1 MTLHWVAAALGLV
14 LAAGCT
20 NNPYPDVDDS
30 EKVYYTRFGEPP
42 KTLDPQVSYA
52 SSDQVVLANIYETL
66 LEYHYLKRPYTLIP
80 ALAAAVPRAEA
91 RPEGRVAY
99 RFDVRPG
106 IQFAEDP
113 SFALGGA
120 GRRTR
125 DLIAA
130 DFAFSLKRIADPD
143 VNSPVIVTFG
153 KIDGLLDFRDRLK
166 ALRDADPGFSEL
178 RIDEQYRRA
187 GDIAG
192 VRIAGETGLEIVLRE
207 PYPQIL
213 YWFAMPFTA
222 PVPWEAVAYYD
233 GDGKPPFAEVAVGT
247 GPFRLAIYD
256 KRSRIA
262 LIRNPTWYG
271 QLHPEWR
278 APAATYPGEGEPGDR
293 ERGYLDA
300 AGEPLP
306 FLDRIELR
314 LEKENIPGFT
324 KFLQGYYDA
333 SGIIKESFDEVVTE
347 DRLSPEME
355 ALGMRLEKSVEP
367 VVHYL
372 GFNMLDPVVGA
383 PAGERGRKLR
393 QAMSLVV
400 DAEEYKRIFANG
412 RGIPAHTPIPPG
424 IYGYDQ
430 DYLNPY
436 RKVDL
441 GRAKALLAEAGYPG
455 GVDPATGKPLRLTLD
470 TGDTSAQGRLRF
482 LFFTNAWRQLG
493 IDVQID
499 ATSYNQ
505 FRQKVRNGSYQL
517 FMWGWIADYP
527 DPENFLFLLQ
537 SEMGQTQSGGPNT
550 ANFSHARYD
559 ALFEEMKNMPNGPER
574 LELIAQMRTI
584 LEEERPWI
592 ELLYSENYALI
603 QSWVYNVKPMG
614 ISIPTLKYRDVDPE
628 KRAAL
633 RAAWN
638 RPIRWPAYALAGL
651 CVALV
656 VPGVVTFF
664 RERQ

>member
-1 MTLHWVAAALGLV
+1 MAIAAGLAF
-14 LAAGCT
+14 LAGCT
-20 NNPYPDVDDS
+20 NNPYPDADDS
-30 EKVYYTRFGEPP
+30 EKVYYTRFAEPP

-52 SSDQVVLANIYETL
+52 SSDQIVLANIYETL
-66 LEYHYLKRPYTLIP
+66 LEYHYLKRPYELIP
-80 ALAAAVPRAEA
+80 GLATAVPRAQA

-99 RFDVRPG
+99 RFDIRKGVP
-106 IQFAEDP
+106 FAEDP
-113 SFALGGA
+113 AFALGGE

-125 DLIAA
+125 DLVAS
-130 DFAFSLKRIADPD
+130 DFAFALKRIADPE

-153 KIDGLLDFRDRLK
+153 KIEGLLAFRERLK
-166 ALRDADPGFSEL
+166 ELRAADPTFSEL

-187 GDIAG
+187 GEIDG
-192 VRIAGETGLEIVLRE
+192 VRVEGETGLEIILSE

-213 YWFAMPFTA
+213 YWFAMPFTS

-233 GDGKPPFAEVAVGT
+233 GETHPSFAEVAVGT

-262 LIRNPTWYG
+262 LARNPTWYG
-271 QLHPEWR
+271 SLHPEWR
-278 APAATYPGEGEPGDR
+278 APAATYPSEGEPEDR
-293 ERGYLDA
+293 NRGYLDA

-314 LEKENIPGFT
+314 LEKENIPAFT

-383 PAGERGRKLR
+383 PAGARGRKLR
-393 QAMSLVV
+393 QAMSLVI
-400 DAEEYKRIFANG
+400 DAHEYKRIFANG

-424 IYGYDQ
+424 IYGYDEA
-430 DYLNPY
+430 YRNPY
-436 RKVDL
+436 REVDVA
-441 GRAKALLAEAGYPG
+441 RAKELLAEAGFPG
-455 GVDPATGKPLRLTLD
+455 GVDPATGRPLRLTLD

-493 IDVQID
+493 IDVQIE

-505 FRQKVRNGSYQL
+505 FRQKVRNGSYQI

-550 ANFSHARYD
+550 ANFSNPRYD
-559 ALFEEMKNMPNGPER
+559 ALFEKMKDMPNSPER
-574 LELIAQMRTI
+574 MALIAEMRTL

-592 ELLYSENYALI
+592 ELLYSESYALI
-603 QSWVYNVKPMG
+603 QSWVDNVKPMG
-614 ISIPTLKYRDVDPE
+614 ISIPTLKYRDVDPA
-628 KRAAL
+628 KRAEL

-638 RPIRWPAYALAGL
+638 QPIRWPAYALAGL
-651 CVALV
+651 CAALV
-656 VPGVVTFF
+656 VPGVITFF